1 MNAEKI
7 IYPELSCRIIGIAF
21 KVFNELGFG
30 MNEKYYQRAIER
42 ELKKEKIDYQK
53 EKVVKLTYNSQSI
66 GNYRLDFIIDNKII
80 IELKVRPR
88 LGYVHI
94 KQALSYLKSTNI
106 KLAIL
111 VYFTCDGVKYRRILN
126 IK

>member
-1 MNAEKI
+1 MDAGKI
-7 IYPELSCRIIGIAF
+7 IYPELSYIIIGIAF

-30 MNEKYYQRAIER
+30 MNEKYYQRAIEQ
-42 ELKKEKIDYQK
+42 ELKKEKIYYQK

-111 VYFTCDGVKYRRILN
+111 IYFTRNGVKYRRIVN